1 MVTAALGGALLL
13 TSRRA
18 GAAADSSI
26 DKALDATQAA
36 VDDALAG
43 RSRALLQVTAGLG
56 QVPDYVSRINE
67 ALRTDNRSDLLD
79 QADEF
84 RDQTGAAWALIT
96 DAAGILQAWTYQ
108 RQVFDDDLSESSLV
122 GLAMGGDSTEGVW
135 IEPTPQGDAIFQ
147 AVAAPIFDPGRT
159 TLFGVLLTA
168 LPVDSAFA
176 EELRRHTNSELV
188 FFVLDSLGV
197 PQIAVSTVPRGA
209 LDAPIAALDP
219 DSASGDGHTRVRMD
233 VGGET
238 WVGVVGSIATASGIP
253 VGGYV
258 GFRSR
263 DVELAAFTALQ
274 RTITLVFGG
283 GLVLAVLASGVVA
296 RQISRPLKRLVR
308 ATRDV
313 SEGQYSGTIDIQSAD
328 EIGELAAAFRH
339 MVQELKAKEELVDY
353 LSSWEGGFRRLDAL
367 LEEQRTAQLRADQPT
382 LPQAPSGRPQATRA
396 ARLELGSVLAGRYE
410 VRDILGM
417 GGMGVVY
424 RAYDRQLDEIVAI
437 KTLRPDLA
445 HTDAS
450 MLERFKQ
457 EIRLARRITHRNV
470 VRTHDLGEVDGVYYI
485 TMEYVDGTTLKS
497 VIARRGPLPTAVTVT
512 IGKQL
517 CRALEVAHEQGIV
530 HRDIKPQNLVVDA
543 RGFLKVMDFG
553 IARLAD
559 RNKEAL
565 TQTGAAIGT
574 VDYMPPEQ
582 LLGGEVDGRA
592 DLYSAGAVLFE
603 CVTGRCVFVAPTLM
617 SVMAKHLEERPQ
629 DPRDVNPDVHP
640 TLAGL
645 ILKAL
650 EKRPEAR
657 WQSANEMHEAL
668 DRIEN

>member
-1 MVTAALGGALLL
+1 ML

-18 GAAADSSI
+18 DAAADTSI
-26 DKALDATQAA
+26 NKALDATQAA

-43 RSRALLQVTAGLG
+43 RSRALLQVTAGLA
-56 QVPDYVSRINE
+56 QVPDYVARINE
-67 ALRTDNRSDLLD
+67 ALRTGNRSDLLD

-84 RDQTGAAWALIT
+84 REQTGAAWALIA
-96 DAAGILQAWTYQ
+96 DAAGILHAWTYE
-108 RQVFDDDLSESSLV
+108 RQLFDDDLSESALV
-122 GLAMGGDSTEGVW
+122 GYPMGGDSTEGVW
-135 IEPTPQGDAIFQ
+135 IEPTPNGDAIFQ
-147 AVAAPIFDPGRT
+147 AVAVPIFDPGRT
-159 TLFGVLLTA
+159 TLFGVLVTA

-176 EELRRHTNSELV
+176 EELRRHTNSEVV
-188 FFVLDSLGV
+188 FFTLDSLGA
-197 PQIAVSTVPRGA
+197 PQVAVSTLPRGA
-209 LDAPIAALDP
+209 LDSAITALNP
-219 DSASGDGHTRVRMD
+219 DSAFGGGNHTRVRMD
-233 VGGET
+233 VGEET
-238 WVGVVGSIATASGIP
+238 WAGVVGPLMTASDLP

-263 DVELAAFTALQ
+263 NVELAAFTALQ
-274 RTITLVFGG
+274 RTITMVFGG
-283 GLVLAVLASGVVA
+283 GLVLAVVASGLVA
-296 RQISRPLKRLVR
+296 RQISRPLQRLVR

-313 SEGQYSGTIDIQSAD
+313 SEGRYSDTIDVRSAD

-353 LSSWEGGFRRLDAL
+353 LSSWEGSFERLDSVLA
-367 LEEQRTAQLRADQPT
+367 EQRTAPLRADQPT
-382 LPQAPSGRPQATRA
+382 LPDAPRAAAVPAARA
-396 ARLELGSVLAGRYE
+396 ARLELGSVLSGRYE

-424 RAYDRQLDEIVAI
+424 RAYDRQLDETVAI

-445 HTDAS
+445 HTDAA

-470 VRTHDLGEVDGVYYI
+470 VRTHDLGEVDGMYYI
-485 TMEYVDGTTLKS
+485 TMEYVEGTTLKTL
-497 VIARRGPLPTAVTVT
+497 ITRRGPLPTPVTVT

-559 RNKEAL
+559 RNKDAL

-592 DLYSAGAVLFE
+592 DLYSTGAVLFE

-629 DPRDVNPDVHP
+629 DPREVNPDVHP
-640 TLAGL
+640 ALAAL

-650 EKRPEAR
+650 EKHPDAR

-668 DRIEN
+668 DKIEN